1 MFFLFSLTD
10 ESGLGMIDKKN
21 FIGNGEKIQ
30 MSRRNVLGN
39 QIEGSKTMWIVL
51 IGILVTVLQFGIYYF
66 IGEGFLGM
74 LFAGIGVLAGGIFVH
89 FIMEEQEELFSY
101 LLIPCIFSGVL
112 GLVLP
117 YVSGDF
123 LPESKTVFM
132 FSLMSWLLV
141 VLYAVIYTLLNGVF
155 EMKTFTD
162 FYKKAMIFFYLVY
175 FIVLGYM
182 VIWEKENIV
191 EGELKLLPLDTFVTY
206 IEQLIKGQD
215 VVAEFLLFL
224 QNRFVFFIPFGF
236 LVGMLG
242 RNLLPLLRF
251 IFIFLFSIMLEGIRF
266 FISEGAGDID
276 HVIFGFLG
284 ALIGMVIFLG
294 FNELFCYFV
303 GKNFDGSDI
312 NRDYYGRKI

>member
-1 MFFLFSLTD
+1 
-10 ESGLGMIDKKN
+10 
-21 FIGNGEKIQ
+21 

-39 QIEGSKTMWIVL
+39 QIEESKTMWIVL
-51 IGILVTVLQFGIYYF
+51 TGILVSVLQFVIYYF

-74 LFAGIGVLAGGIFVH
+74 LLAGIGVLAGGMFVH

-101 LLIPCIFSGVL
+101 LLIPCIFSGII
-112 GLVLP
+112 GIVLP
-117 YVSGDF
+117 YISGDF

-132 FSLMSWLLV
+132 FSIMSWLLV
-141 VLYAVIYTLLNGVF
+141 VLYAVIYTLLNGVS

-162 FYKKAMIFFYLVY
+162 FHKKATIFFYLVY
-175 FIVLGYM
+175 FIVLVYM
-182 VIWEKENIV
+182 VFWKKENMA

-206 IEQLIKGQD
+206 IEQLIKGQN
-215 VVAEFLLFL
+215 VAGEFLLFL
-224 QNRFVFFIPFGF
+224 QNQFLFFIPFGF

-251 IFIFLFSIMLEGIRF
+251 IFVFLFPVALEGIVF
-266 FISEGAGDID
+266 FMSEGSGDID
-276 HVIFGFLG
+276 HIIFGFLG
-284 ALIGMVIFLG
+284 GLIGMVIFLG

-303 GKNFDGSDI
+303 GKNFDGSEI